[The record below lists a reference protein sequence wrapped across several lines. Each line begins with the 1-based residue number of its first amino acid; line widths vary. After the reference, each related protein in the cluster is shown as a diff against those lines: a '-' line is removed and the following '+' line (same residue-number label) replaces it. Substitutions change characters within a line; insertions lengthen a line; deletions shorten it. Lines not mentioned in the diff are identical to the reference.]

1 MMFLCLGVQGKGT
14 TVAMGGRGPPWSL
27 GASLMFPHKYSIVT
41 PSTDIY
47 LASKAKKG
55 ANNYP
60 P

>member
-47 LASKAKKG
+47 LASKAKKRSK
-55 ANNYP
+55 
-60 P
+60 